1 MFTYILAATESNS
14 EEGSWAFLH
23 DPTFWVALAFVVFV
37 LLVGKKIWG
46 AATVGL
52 DGYAD
57 GIKNELDEAREL
69 REEAQNLLAEYK
81 RKQASAMDDVE
92 AIVAQARSSAEA
104 MKESSVAN
112 LATSMKRREEAAVLR
127 IKQAEL
133 QATQEVRHQTVDV
146 AVAALEKLLADK
158 ASGKV
163 GTGLVDDAIKQLPSS
178 IH

>member
-1 MFTYILAATESNS
+1 M
-14 EEGSWAFLH
+14 
-23 DPTFWVALAFVVFV
+23 
-37 LLVGKKIWG
+37 
-46 AATVGL
+46 
-52 DGYAD
+52 
-57 GIKNELDEAREL
+57 DEAREL

-163 GTGLVDDAIKQLPSS
+163 GAGLVDDAIKQLPSS